1 MHQLEQK
8 FKIVDTYTPVFD
20 QVKDF
25 QFQSLVNKVD
35 RKMSVLTIA
44 LVNTLQID
52 MTFVQ
57 TTVESV
63 KVQGDQLD
71 S

>member
-1 MHQLEQK
+1 
-8 FKIVDTYTPVFD
+8 
-20 QVKDF
+20 
-25 QFQSLVNKVD
+25 
-35 RKMSVLTIA
+35 MSVLTIA